1 MKTKITFVLVVLVT
15 AIVLTSAGSAK
26 ADFTFGEPT
35 NLGPTVNSSVR
46 DFTPSVSADSLTL
59 YFSSNRP
66 GGYGNLDIWVT
77 TRATTSDPWEE
88 PMNMGPTI
96 NTPSNGEHPSISLNG
111 LTLFFSS
118 NRPGGYG
125 ARDLWVTT
133 RSATSEPWS
142 EPVNLGPTVNRS
154 SDDVGPSISADGLEL
169 FFQSNRSGG
178 QGDQDTWVT
187 TRTTTS
193 DPWAEPVNLGPDL
206 NSPTVDGQPDISA
219 DGLILFF
226 RSRKPG
232 TYGGSDIWFSKR
244 ATVKDD
250 WGMPVHPGPPVNS
263 TASDSGPNISADGS
277 ILYFHSP
284 RAGGLGDYDLWQVS
298 ITPIVDFN
306 GDGIVDSKDVSIMV
320 DHWHTDEPT
329 CDVAPAPWGDGIVDI
344 QDLIVLSE
352 HLLPVFLAHWE
363 LDETEGGIAYNSVGD
378 HDGTLNGNPLWQPAG
393 GKLNGALQLD
403 GIDDYVSTPF
413 ILDPSKRSLS
423 VFAWI
428 KGGAPRQVIISQI
441 GVFGGTWLG
450 TSSSEGKLMTGLSGM
465 YFGAL
470 ESESVIT
477 DGQWHHVGLVYD
489 FVALHRHLYV
499 DGVEVTVDSDY
510 VAGVPSDGGL
520 YIGTGNAMEP
530 GTFWSGLID
539 DVRIYNRALS
549 PEEIAA
555 LAQ

>member
-1 MKTKITFVLVVLVT
+1 MSNKMKAKITFVLVGLAA

-96 NTPSNGEHPSISLNG
+96 NTPSNGEHPSISLDG

-118 NRPGGYG
+118 DRPGGYG
-125 ARDLWVTT
+125 ARDLWMTT
-133 RSATSEPWS
+133 RSATSELWS

-277 ILYFHSP
+277 ILYFHST

-306 GDGIVDSKDVSIMV
+306 GDGIVDSDDTRIMI
-320 DHWHTDEPT
+320 DYWHTNESLCDIGPT
-329 CDVAPAPWGDGIVDI
+329 PLGDGIVDA
-344 QDLIVLSE
+344 QDLLVLLE
-352 HLLPVFLAHWE
+352 HLLLEDVSLIAHWKLE
-363 LDETEGGIAYNSVGD
+363 ETEGIIAHNSINGR
-378 HDGTLNGNPLWQPAG
+378 HGTVNGNPAWQPQG
-393 GKLNGALQLD
+393 GMVNGALQLD
-403 GIDDYVSTPF
+403 GIDDYISTPF
-413 ILDPSKRSLS
+413 VLNPADGKFS

-428 KGGAPRQVIISQI
+428 KGGSAGQVVIAQEN
-441 GVFGGTWLG
+441 GLNWLRADTLDG
-450 TSSSEGKLMTGLSGM
+450 NLMTELKGTGRGANELLSQTI
-465 YFGAL
+465 
-470 ESESVIT
+470 IT
-477 DGQWHHVGLVYD
+477 DGNWHRIGLVWD
-489 FVALHRHLYV
+489 GSHRTLYV
-499 DGVEVTVDSDY
+499 DGVAVAEDTQTDLGAPQKTVCTL
-510 VAGVPSDGGL
+510 APAKLWNRGPSGP
-520 YIGTGNAMEP
+520 A
-530 GTFWSGLID
+530 
-539 DVRIYNRALS
+539 
-549 PEEIAA
+549 
-555 LAQ
+555 